1 MKYRPWG
8 ALDWVLSL
16 SKPKSWHFVG
26 AIGTTERSIC
36 SWSLLK
42 QYAAIQSERFA
53 RIIDVDSDKYRAQTK
68 IAFETRLDEFEK
80 KGGKRE
86 LVTVFDIM
94 AELFRIVEF
103 ARLCAQSSTSI
114 VLDIT
119 AFPKRFFFPIL
130 RAFLQSDSVR
140 DILVTYTSAS
150 DYANDNPLYEDIEP
164 WRPLPG
170 FSGEMNRREQ
180 WIVSVGLL
188 VESLRQYLGDNP
200 GHERMKLLIPFP
212 APLGVLRRTWE
223 SVARLEGGPLEHG
236 EAKPRFEKY
245 RIDTLDMSS
254 TFDRIVSLARDSPN
268 PTAFAPFGP
277 KPTSA
282 AMCIYAV
289 AKGSAVYYPQPTVY
303 NPNYA
308 IGIRHD
314 DPVAAVNAY
323 WIRHEGEDLYTV

>member
-8 ALDWVLSL
+8 PVDWVLSL
-16 SKPKSWHFVG
+16 SKPKLWHFVG

-36 SWSLLK
+36 SWVLMK
-42 QYAAIQSERFA
+42 QYAALRSEHFA
-53 RIIDVDSDKYRAQTK
+53 RIIDVDSDKYREKTR
-68 IAFETRLDEFEK
+68 IAMEARLNDFVQR
-80 KGGKRE
+80 GGSRE
-86 LVTVFDIM
+86 LVVAFDIM

-103 ARLCAQSSTSI
+103 ARQCAQFAPSV

-130 RAFLQSDSVR
+130 RTFLQSDSVK

-170 FSGEMNRREQ
+170 FGSVTTCGEQ

-212 APLGVLRRTWE
+212 APLGILRRTWE
-223 SVARLEGGPLEHG
+223 SVARLEGGPLESG
-236 EAKPRFEKY
+236 EANPRFEKY
-245 RIDTLDMSS
+245 RVDTLDMSS
-254 TFDRIVSLARDSPN
+254 TFDRIVSLSRDSRKPI
-268 PTAFAPFGP
+268 AFAPFGP

-282 AMCIYAV
+282 AMCLYAV

-314 DPVAAVNAY
+314 DPASAVNAY
-323 WIRHEGEDLYTV
+323 WIRHEGEDLYAV